1 MAKSPIGNRQ
11 NVYFI
16 ELLNIRISQ
25 LFPARR
31 RRWVRHHHPSCR
43 TAGSVGPTCGG
54 AHQYRGANTLN
65 WGITFARICFFHA
78 LRAIA
83 NSRVGFS
90 GFCDTISILGF
101 CGTILTKSQSG
112 IFSSGS
118 SLKARRASALRDF
131 LVFVSVSH
139 QLTPYLLRQYAR
151 TFLRLVADIV
161 IVG

>member
-1 MAKSPIGNRQ
+1 MAESPIGNRQ

-25 LFPARR
+25 RISHHATP
-31 RRWVRHHHPSCR
+31 RHPL
-43 TAGSVGPTCGG
+43 T
-54 AHQYRGANTLN
+54 RGN
-65 WGITFARICFFHA
+65 TFARIFFFHA
-78 LRAIA
+78 IRAIA
-83 NSRVGFS
+83 NSLVGFS
-90 GFCDTISILGF
+90 GFCTTISILGFLGF

-118 SLKARRASALRDF
+118 SLKARRASALRAF
-131 LVFVSVSH
+131 LVFASVSH